1 MPHIKNTLF
10 RHRIIDKCLR
20 NPYKP
25 FPSKQELRVAC
36 EEGLFGSED
45 GSNICDSTIE
55 KDLFAMRQEYDAPIK
70 YSKLNKGY
78 YYEDPEFTINDV
90 PLNESDLDAV
100 RFAANTL
107 LQFKDVELFREFGN
121 AIDKI
126 VDRVALSTQAK
137 QQPEL
142 NEFVQ
147 FETAVSIGG
156 GEFLP
161 DLLSAIQKSV
171 AVYFDY
177 ENFNSKTVKPRKV
190 CPLLLKEYRNRWY
203 LISYDLVKD
212 RITTYALER
221 MRKLE
226 LSEEKVV
233 KPHTFNPTDF
243 FRYSVGIST
252 SESAPEIVEFTASE
266 IASKYLETQPLHHSQ
281 QVVKSTQKGT
291 VFQLE
296 VFVSEEL
303 IRSIL
308 SFGGEITVHQPPS
321 LAEEIKTR
329 LGEMVRNYGM
339 KQ

>member
-10 RHRIIDKCLR
+10 RHRIIDKCIR
-20 NPYKP
+20 NKYKP
-25 FPSKQELRVAC
+25 FPSKADLRRAC
-36 EEGLFGSED
+36 EEELFGSED
-45 GSNICDSTIE
+45 RSNICDSTIE

-70 YSKLNKGY
+70 YSKLHKGY
-78 YYEDPEFTINDV
+78 FYEDPEFTINDV

-100 RFAANTL
+100 KFAANTL
-107 LQFKDVELFREFGN
+107 LQFKDVEMFREFGN

-126 VDRVALSTQAK
+126 VDRVTLSTNSK
-137 QQPEL
+137 HPLEL

-147 FETAVSIGG
+147 FETAFSVGG

-161 DLLSAIQKSV
+161 DLLQAIQKSV
-171 AVYFDY
+171 AVYFEY
-177 ENFNSKTVKPRKV
+177 ENFNSNTVKPRKV

-203 LISYDLVKD
+203 LISYDLIKD

-233 KPHTFNPTDF
+233 KPHHFNPKDF
-243 FRYSVGIST
+243 FRYSIGIST
-252 SESAPEIVEFTASE
+252 NESEFERVLFTANDV
-266 IASKYLETQPLHHSQ
+266 ASKYLQTQPLHHSQ
-281 QVVKSTQKGT
+281 CIVKQNELFTT
-291 VFQLE
+291 FELE

-308 SFGGEITVHQPPS
+308 SFGGEITVLEPAS
-321 LAEEIKTR
+321 LKEKIEARVKM
-329 LGEMVRNYGM
+329 MVGNYGIGD
-339 KQ
+339 

>member
-25 FPSKQELRVAC
+25 FPSKQDLRTAC
-36 EEGLFGSED
+36 EQELFGSED
-45 GSNICDSTIE
+45 GRNICDSTIE
-55 KDLFAMRQEYDAPIK
+55 KDIFAMRQEYDAPIK
-70 YSKLNKGY
+70 YNKLEKGY
-78 YYEDPEFTINDV
+78 YYSDPDFTINDV

-126 VDRVALSTQAK
+126 VDRVALTTQAK
-137 QQPEL
+137 QLPDL

-156 GEFLP
+156 GEYLP

-171 AVYFDY
+171 AVYFEY

-203 LISYDLVKD
+203 LISHDLVKD

-221 MRKLE
+221 MRKVE

-233 KPHTFNPTDF
+233 KPHNFNPTDF

-266 IASKYLETQPLHHSQ
+266 IAAKYLEAQPLHHSQ
-281 QVVKSTQKGT
+281 KAIKTTGEET

-296 VFVSEEL
+296 IVVSEEF
-303 IRSIL
+303 IRSVL
-308 SFGGEITVHQPPS
+308 SFGGEITVHKPKS
-321 LAEEIKTR
+321 LEETIKTR
-329 LGEMVRNYGM
+329 LEQMIRNY
-339 KQ
+339 KIRN

>member
-10 RHRIIDKCLR
+10 RHRIIDKCIR
-20 NPYKP
+20 NQFKP
-25 FPSKQELRVAC
+25 FPSKQDLRIAC
-36 EEGLFGSED
+36 EQELYGSEN

-70 YSKLNKGY
+70 YSKLEKGY

-137 QQPEL
+137 QQQEI

-147 FETAVSIGG
+147 FETAVSVGG

-161 DLLSAIQKSV
+161 NLLNAIQKSV
-171 AVYFDY
+171 AVFFEY

-203 LISYDLVKD
+203 LISYDMVKD

-221 MRKLE
+221 MRNVE

-233 KPHTFNPTDF
+233 KPYHFNPKDF
-243 FRYSVGIST
+243 FRYSIGIST
-252 SESAPEIVEFTASE
+252 SESAPEKVEFTAKD
-266 IASKYLETQPLHHSQ
+266 IAAKYLQTQPFHHSQ
-281 QVVKSTQKGT
+281 TIIKANDVET

-296 VFVSEEL
+296 VFISEEL

-308 SFGGEITVHQPPS
+308 SFGGEITVHKPKS
-321 LAEEIKTR
+321 LEQTIKNR
-329 LGEMVRNYGM
+329 LEEMVKNYTN
-339 KQ
+339 

>member
-1 MPHIKNTLF
+1 MPHIKKTLF
-10 RHRIIDKCLR
+10 RHRIIDKCIR

-25 FPSKQELRVAC
+25 FPSKRDLRIAC
-36 EEGLFGSED
+36 EEELYGSED

-55 KDLFAMRQEYDAPIK
+55 KDLFAMRQEYDAPIR
-70 YSKLNKGY
+70 YSKLDKGY
-78 YYEDPEFTINDV
+78 YYEDPAFTINDV

-137 QQPEL
+137 QQPEV
-142 NEFVQ
+142 NEYVQ
-147 FETAVSIGG
+147 FETAVSVGG

-161 DLLSAIQKSV
+161 DLLNAIQKSV
-171 AVYFDY
+171 AVYFEY

-203 LISYDLVKD
+203 LISYDLIKE

-221 MRKLE
+221 MRNLE

-233 KPHTFNPTDF
+233 KPYHFNPKDF
-243 FRYSVGIST
+243 FRYSIGIST
-252 SESAPEIVEFTASE
+252 SESAPEIVTFTATD

-281 QVVKSTQKGT
+281 KTVKITEKET
-291 VFQLE
+291 VFELE

-308 SFGGEITVHQPPS
+308 SFGGEITVLQPS
-321 LAEEIKTR
+321 SFSDILKARVAEMAT
-329 LGEMVRNYGM
+329 NYGI
-339 KQ
+339 KI

>member
-10 RHRIIDKCLR
+10 RHRIIDKCIR
-20 NPYKP
+20 NPFKP
-25 FPSKQELRVAC
+25 FPSKQDLRIAC
-36 EEGLFGSED
+36 EQELYGSEN

-70 YSKLNKGY
+70 YSKLEKGY

-137 QQPEL
+137 QQQEI

-147 FETAVSIGG
+147 FETAVSVGG

-161 DLLSAIQKSV
+161 DLLNAIQKSV
-171 AVYFDY
+171 AVFFEY

-203 LISYDLVKD
+203 LISYDMVKD

-221 MRKLE
+221 MRNVE

-233 KPHTFNPTDF
+233 KPHHFNPKDF

-252 SESAPEIVEFTASE
+252 SESAPEKVEFTAKD
-266 IASKYLETQPLHHSQ
+266 IAAKYLQTQPFHHSQ
-281 QVVKSTQKGT
+281 TIIKANDVET

-296 VFVSEEL
+296 VFISEEL

-308 SFGGEITVHQPPS
+308 SFGGEITVHKPKS
-321 LAEEIKTR
+321 LEQTIKNR
-329 LGEMVRNYGM
+329 LEEMVKNYTN
-339 KQ
+339 

>member
-20 NPYKP
+20 NSYKP
-25 FPSKQELRVAC
+25 FPSKQELRAVC
-36 EEGLFGSED
+36 EEELFGSED

-126 VDRVALSTQAK
+126 VDRVALSAQAK

-171 AVYFDY
+171 AVYFEY

-233 KPHTFNPTDF
+233 KPHSFNPSDF

-252 SESAPEIVEFTASE
+252 SESAPETVEFTASE
-266 IASKYLETQPLHHSQ
+266 VAAKYLETQPLHHSQ
-281 QVVKSTQKGT
+281 EVVKVTEKGT
-291 VFQLE
+291 IFQLE
-296 VFVSEEL
+296 IFVSEEF
-303 IRSIL
+303 IRSVL
-308 SFGGEITVHQPPS
+308 SFGGEITIHKPAS
-321 LAEEIKTR
+321 LAEEIKKR
-329 LGEMVRNYGM
+329 LGEMVRNYEM
-339 KQ
+339 KG